1 MENSNEQ
8 TEKLLTQSGR
18 DEVNIQ
24 DIIGRAMDESL
35 SRIIPLIAEGKVKD
49 PLGDYIPKSEVRGKI
64 MSSSTLWKHERKGS
78 LKTYAIGGKRYYKR
92 SEFENLIQE
101 VKR

>member
-1 MENSNEQ
+1 MKNSHEQ
-8 TEKLLTQSGR
+8 AKKMFSQHGKEDPT
-18 DEVNIQ
+18 IP

-35 SRIIPLIAEGKVKD
+35 SRIIPLLAEGKVKD
-49 PLGDYIPKSEVRGKI
+49 PLSDYIPKSEVRGKI
-64 MSSSTLWKHERKGS
+64 MSSSTLWKHERKGN

-92 SEFENLIQE
+92 SEIENLIQE